1 MTSILA
7 LDVILRYAAAKSHHI
22 SGTTVFPKKGY
33 GANLGDG
40 RQVWSGYTQSVR
52 YTQWK
57 HICLNIDS
65 KTSAFYKN
73 IPLLDLACEMFRTNE
88 HRYLQDGL
96 SVSNQSHAN
105 NIKRLEDAIK
115 GYEFEESSI
124 YCLYCIL
131 YDRFIVCP
139 KTY

>member
-1 MTSILA
+1 M
-7 LDVILRYAAAKSHHI
+7 ILRYAAAKSHHI

-52 YTQWK
+52 YTEWK
-57 HICLNIDS
+57 QICLNIDS

-73 IPLLDLACEMFRTNE
+73 IPLLDLACEMFNTAQHHFLE
-88 HRYLQDGL
+88 QGL
-96 SVSNQSHAN
+96 SVANNGHAG

-115 GYEFEESSI
+115 GYEFEESLI
-124 YCLYCIL
+124 KYLTIMYLNDNKKYKIMHHQFL
-131 YDRFIVCP
+131 
-139 KTY
+139 